1 MTDTGVED
9 ADAGERAI
17 GGFDR
22 RADEAS
28 LVETVVERVAAALG
42 SSPTDLPPLARKV
55 DLEAVATL
63 GAIPGTSVSFE
74 VRDCAVVVGDD
85 GRVSVSV
92 PRLGGEQ
99 T

>member
-1 MTDTGVED
+1 MTDTGVES
-9 ADAGERAI
+9 ADAGEGAI

-28 LVETVVERVAAALG
+28 LVEAVVEGVAAALG
-42 SSPTDLPPLARKV
+42 STPMDLPPLSREV

-63 GAIPGTSVSFE
+63 GAIPGTSVGFE
-74 VRDCAVVVGDD
+74 VCDCAVVVGDD

-92 PRLGGEQ
+92 PRLGGERA
-99 T
+99 